1 MGGRRRLEREDTA
14 GLTVAQ
20 GRKFGLTVG
29 GAFLALSGILAWR
42 GHATASVV
50 TGSLGAVLAMAGLVV
65 PRRLGPV
72 ERAWMGLAH
81 AISKVTTPVLMTL
94 IYYVVLTPAGWLV
107 RAFGHRPLR
116 REAEGGSYW
125 VERDS
130 PGGDLERQF

>member
-1 MGGRRRLEREDTA
+1 MERADSA
-14 GLTVAQ
+14 GLTAAE

-42 GHATASVV
+42 GHGTAFVV
-50 TGSLGAVLAMAGLVV
+50 TCSLGAVLAAAGLTV

-72 ERAWMGLAH
+72 ERAWMGLAL

-116 REAEGGSYW
+116 REEDGAESYW
-125 VERDS
+125 VERSS